1 MSYRFLHK
9 VRASFESHQALLN
22 FHLLKVLYFQ
32 TKFQLI
38 KIKISFNYQIYSD
51 PIFKT
56 KILFKVET
64 MIELY
69 LDTADAAEVKRF
81 NQCLP
86 LKGVTTNP
94 SILAKSKQGLNETLM
109 GMQDALG
116 GTPRFHAQVVSTTV
130 EEMVTEARKLNEL
143 PYDMVVKVPA
153 TETGLAAI
161 KLMKKEGIQV
171 LATAI
176 YSAQQGFLAAL
187 CGADYLAPYVNRID
201 AMNGNGVEVVADL
214 QLLLDQ
220 NQLPAKILAA
230 SFKNTQQAMEVMK
243 LGIEA
248 ITLPTDVAAQ
258 MFAHPAVKPAV
269 DQFDTDWKE
278 AFGNKLSFES

>member
-1 MSYRFLHK
+1 
-9 VRASFESHQALLN
+9 
-22 FHLLKVLYFQ
+22 
-32 TKFQLI
+32 
-38 KIKISFNYQIYSD
+38 
-51 PIFKT
+51 
-56 KILFKVET
+56 

-69 LDTADAAEVKRF
+69 LDTADVAETKRF

-94 SILAKSKQGLNETLM
+94 SILAKSKQGLNEALK
-109 GMQDALG
+109 GMQEALG
-116 GTPRFHAQVVSTTV
+116 GTPRFHAQVVSSTV
-130 EEMVTEARKLNEL
+130 EDILEEARQINEL

-161 KLMKKEGIQV
+161 KLIKAEGIQV

-214 QLLLDQ
+214 QLLLNQ
-220 NQLPAKILAA
+220 NQLPAKSLRRALRILN
-230 SFKNTQQAMEVMK
+230 KR
-243 LGIEA
+243 
-248 ITLPTDVAAQ
+248 
-258 MFAHPAVKPAV
+258 
-269 DQFDTDWKE
+269 WK
-278 AFGNKLSFES
+278 

>member
-1 MSYRFLHK
+1 
-9 VRASFESHQALLN
+9 
-22 FHLLKVLYFQ
+22 
-32 TKFQLI
+32 
-38 KIKISFNYQIYSD
+38 
-51 PIFKT
+51 
-56 KILFKVET
+56 

-69 LDTADAAEVKRF
+69 LDTADVAEVKRF

-94 SILAKSKQGLNETLM
+94 SILAKSKQGLNQTLA
-109 GMQDALG
+109 GMQ
-116 GTPRFHAQVVSTTV
+116 
-130 EEMVTEARKLNEL
+130 EA
-143 PYDMVVKVPA
+143 
-153 TETGLAAI
+153 
-161 KLMKKEGIQV
+161 
-171 LATAI
+171 
-176 YSAQQGFLAAL
+176 
-187 CGADYLAPYVNRID
+187 GADYLAPYVNRID

-248 ITLPTDVAAQ
+248 ITLPVDVAAQ
-258 MFAHPAVKPAV
+258 MFSHPAVQPAV
-269 DQFDTDWKE
+269 DQFYKDWKS